1 MKLQSGQRIVVDQSY
16 KGAHSDARNR
26 LPQIIAETRLERWG
40 CSHGGYRRTLQ
51 LREIVAKAGIEAME
65 VEAPAPAS
73 NLSYYCKGLKFLFRA
88 GLASRCSL
96 SLIRRHG
103 IVVARLAHGL
113 ARHNGEKVLI
123 WEFTHR
129 NEQAV
134 PFLARMFGYAIVAIP
149 HNIEA
154 LVPTEAPLL
163 RGLNG
168 GQFGDEARAFRAVN
182 SIFTISR
189 EEQWFLAF
197 YGLPSFHLPYFPA
210 VKIATQFFSV
220 RARRRGV
227 KPKRLLILGHAG
239 YPPTRAGME
248 ELIRILLG
256 SPGGASLPVD
266 VAGFETECL
275 QPLVE
280 QTGYCVHGSVSDAR
294 LEELV
299 QNARAVL
306 VHQPAGAGAL
316 TRIPEMLI
324 AGVPVIANSIAARS
338 YAHLDGVHVYETP
351 AELVQLLKRAFVE
364 PDLPERPIA
373 AETRLVDTLRQCI
386 LLQRQAKL
394 NTSM

>member
-1 MKLQSGQRIVVDQSY
+1 MKLEHSQSAAGYQPHREV
-16 KGAHSDARNR
+16 HSGSPTC
-26 LPQIIAETRLERWG
+26 LPQILSETRLERWG
-40 CSHGGYRRTLQ
+40 FSHGGFHRTLQ
-51 LREIVAKAGIEAME
+51 ILEIVAKAGIEPME
-65 VEAPAPAS
+65 VEAPVPAS
-73 NLSYYCKGLKFLFRA
+73 NLSYYCRGLRFMFRA
-88 GLASRCSL
+88 GFASGCSL

-103 IVVARLAHGL
+103 IVVARLARGL
-113 ARHNGEKVLI
+113 ARHKGEKVLI

-134 PFLARMFGYAIVAIP
+134 PFLARMFGYAVMAIP
-149 HNIEA
+149 QNIEA
-154 LVPTEAPLL
+154 LVPTEAPILS
-163 RGLNG
+163 GLK
-168 GQFGDEARAFRAVN
+168 GQQFRDEVKAFKAVN

-210 VKIATQFFSV
+210 AKIATRFFSV
-220 RARRRGV
+220 RARRRGMA
-227 KPKRLLILGHAG
+227 PKRLLILGHAG
-239 YPPTRAGME
+239 YPPTRVGME
-248 ELIRILLG
+248 ELIRMLLG

-266 VAGFETECL
+266 VAGFETERL

-299 QNARAVL
+299 QDARAVL

-338 YAHLDGVHVYETP
+338 QAHLDGVHVYETP
-351 AELVQLLKRAFVE
+351 AELAQLLKRAFAE
-364 PDLPERPIA
+364 PDLPERPIV

-386 LLQRQAKL
+386 MLHRRTGL
-394 NTSM
+394 NATM